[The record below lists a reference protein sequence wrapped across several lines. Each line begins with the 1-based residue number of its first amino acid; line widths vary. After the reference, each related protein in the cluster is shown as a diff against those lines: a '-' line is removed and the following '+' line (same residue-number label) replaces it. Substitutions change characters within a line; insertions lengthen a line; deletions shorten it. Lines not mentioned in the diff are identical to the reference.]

1 MTGRTKNRH
10 QPNLLRLVWPGLKR
24 QPLRL
29 ILAVFYLFASVA
41 LNILEPWPLQYVID
55 HLLVPDASNPTT
67 LSSKNEQL
75 LLLSW
80 CALGLVVIAAGRAIA
95 EYQQAILFSILGNQT
110 VSDLRSKVY
119 RHLQSLSL
127 SFHGKSRS
135 GDLTLRL
142 VSDMNMLKEVTVTAA
157 LPLASN
163 ALVLLGMF
171 GYMIYL
177 NWRLGCVL
185 VAIVPVFYFFA
196 SRKTKKIHQAS
207 RKQREREG
215 ALAATAAETIAAV
228 KTVQAHGAHD
238 RFASEFEAQNQKSL
252 KDGVKTGRLT
262 AGLER
267 TVDLMIATASAL
279 VLWLGTWF
287 VLEGS
292 LTAGGMVVYL
302 TYLKRGFKPMQN
314 FAKYTARIS
323 KAMAAS
329 DRILEL
335 LSQVPDVIDRSD
347 ATEAPRLHG
356 RIDIR
361 SLQFGHTPS
370 HPILRSMTFSIMPG
384 ERVAIVGPSG
394 IGKSTLLSLIMR
406 LQEPQAGQICLDGVD
421 IRNWKVQSLRQQLG
435 IVLQENCIFA
445 GTLRDNITL
454 GCSHASEADL
464 QRAIEIAN
472 CGEFIE
478 CLPEKSDTI
487 VSERGTNL
495 SQGQRQRIVLA
506 RAVLSNAP
514 VLLLDEPT
522 SNLDPISRQRVLE
535 AIQWSSVGRTTLIA
549 THEIELALSMD
560 KVLFIDRDGQFEFAA
575 AEELIATSSRFRG
588 FIGLPNSADIQS
600 EPGDA
605 IRC

>member
-1 MTGRTKNRH
+1 MTGRTHYRH
-10 QPNLLRLVWPGLKR
+10 QPSLLRLVWPGLKR
-24 QPLRL
+24 RPLRL
-29 ILAVFYLFASVA
+29 ILAAFYLVTSVA

-55 HLLVPDASNPTT
+55 HLLVPNTSNQME
-67 LSSKNEQL
+67 SGSKNEQL
-75 LLLSW
+75 LFLSW

-110 VSDLRSKVY
+110 VSELRSKVY

-127 SFHGKSRS
+127 SFHGRSRS

-157 LPLASN
+157 LPQASN
-163 ALVLLGMF
+163 ALVLVGMF

-177 NWRLGCVL
+177 NWRLGSVL
-185 VAIVPVFYFFA
+185 IAIVPVFYIFA
-196 SRKTKKIHQAS
+196 SRKTKKIHHAS

-238 RFASEFEAQNQKSL
+238 RFASKFEAQNQNSL

-267 TVDLMIATASAL
+267 TVDLMIATASAI

-329 DRILEL
+329 DRIMEL
-335 LSQVPDVIDRSD
+335 FSQVPDVIDRSD
-347 ATEAPRLHG
+347 ATDAPQLSG
-356 RIDIR
+356 QIEIR
-361 SLQFGHTPS
+361 SLRFGFTAS
-370 HPILRSMTFSIMPG
+370 DPIFQALTLSIAPG

-421 IRNWKVQSLRQQLG
+421 IRSWKVQSLRQQLG
-435 IVLQENCIFA
+435 IVLQENCIFS
-445 GTLRDNITL
+445 GTLRDNIAL
-454 GCSHASEADL
+454 GCTRASEADI

-472 CGEFIE
+472 CGEFIDR
-478 CLPEKSDTI
+478 LPEKINTV

-514 VLLLDEPT
+514 ILLLDEPT
-522 SNLDPISRQRVLE
+522 SNLDPVGRQRVLE

-549 THEIELALSMD
+549 THEIELALAMD
-560 KVLFIDRDGQFEFAA
+560 KVLFIDREGRFEFAT
-575 AEELIATSSRFRG
+575 AEELIATSSHFRS
-588 FIGLPNSADIQS
+588 FVGLHQNEDIQS
-600 EPGDA
+600 EPGNA
-605 IRC
+605 VRC